1 MADLEP
7 VSEPDAYATEPKS
20 KILVLIIVSRDDRP
34 LLIQDLS
41 TPGWRPD
48 PPHLSSF
55 VAHQALDVID
65 DLVWTNHSMYLK
77 EVDVFDCLAVW
88 AFVSTSHVRF
98 LGFQWALARQQRSVP
113 GVQEVLGEDV
123 PEPAHGRGELVVVP
137 QEPPV
142 VKEVHVEAGQRVL
155 LVLDSDAAGHVELQ
169 EAEHHA
175 VQQVRPDAPDVRVV
189 EIAQLQEELDQQYQ
203 RLHVL
208 VLFALRDLSTR

>member
-7 VSEPDAYATEPKS
+7 VSAPDAYATEPKS

-48 PPHLSSF
+48 PPHLASF

-65 DLVWTNHSMYLK
+65 ELVWTNPSMYLK

-98 LGFQWALARQQRSVP
+98 LLVTRAATWTLPASAAGQSTPLPPPPSCDSVRAF
-113 GVQEVLGEDV
+113 L
-123 PEPAHGRGELVVVP
+123 
-137 QEPPV
+137 
-142 VKEVHVEAGQRVL
+142 KEVHELYCKYLYNPLYPPNGLIVSREFNLRVQR
-155 LVLDSDAAGHVELQ
+155 
-169 EAEHHA
+169 
-175 VQQVRPDAPDVRVV
+175 
-189 EIAQLQEELDQQYQ
+189 IAKKHLI
-203 RLHVL
+203 
-208 VLFALRDLSTR
+208 